1 MSRFLVLI
9 IVVLVGLLLLAV
21 GLNSGT
27 SWDGDDTA
35 HLVYTGMWAV
45 LLGSGILASRR
56 NLGEAARQLGMWALI
71 TVVLVAAYV
80 YRQDAQSFAS
90 RMTAGLIPGRA
101 MTSTDANGVNTV
113 TLYRGRN
120 GHFQAQATVNGTTI
134 PMMVDTGASTIALTF
149 EDAKALGL
157 DPASLS
163 FTAQVMTAN
172 GPALMANVTL
182 PEIEIG
188 GIRRSNVRA
197 GVAEAGKLSES
208 LLGMSFLGSLSSF
221 SFSGEE
227 LTLKD

>member
-35 HLVYTGMWAV
+35 HLVYTAMWAV

-56 NLGEAARQLGMWALI
+56 NLGEAARQLGVWALI

-120 GHFQAQATVNGTTI
+120 GHFQAQATVNGITI
-134 PMMVDTGASTIALTF
+134 PMMVDTGATTIALTF

-157 DPASLS
+157 DPAGLS